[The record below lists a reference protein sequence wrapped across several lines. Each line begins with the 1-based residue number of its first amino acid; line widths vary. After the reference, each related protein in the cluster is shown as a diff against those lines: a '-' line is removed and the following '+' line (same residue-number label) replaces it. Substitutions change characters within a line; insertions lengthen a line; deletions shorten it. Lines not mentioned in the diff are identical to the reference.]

1 MKVTRKSNFEFLDF
15 LFVNEF
21 EIHNYQRLAGSYAV
35 IKCKDQYL
43 LCYNTWRKQWELP
56 AGQRED
62 YETSKQCAAREL
74 YEETGQLVEELEFKG
89 LLKVKNVLNGEVK
102 YNPVYFSTVERLLPF
117 QTNFE
122 TSEIRLWDLIEPLS
136 YVDEVDLKIFDYME

>member
-1 MKVTRKSNFEFLDF
+1 MEATRKSNFEFLDF

-21 EIHNYQRLAGSYAV
+21 EIYNYQRLAGSYAV

-62 YETSKQCAAREL
+62 DESPKQCAVREL

-89 LLKVKNVLNGEVK
+89 LLKVKNLLNGEIK

-117 QTNFE
+117 QTNCE
-122 TSEIRLWDLIEPLS
+122 PSEIRLWNLIEPLS